1 MYDNSMILYRLLW
14 QTFSAPVTPRISK
27 TTANGKGSIGLP
39 IGRRVDKVLVDKGD
53 DILQSLQ
60 IGADETSRLISS
72 TWSAFQVAL
81 SNGFAGSEV
90 GGPIS
95 LIKSGSEIAEKGDAN
110 GGIGSLIGFAAAVS
124 VNLAVLNAL
133 PFPVLDG
140 GITVPSFTHT

>member
-1 MYDNSMILYRLLW
+1 MI
-14 QTFSAPVTPRISK
+14 PRTSK
-27 TTANGKGSIGLP
+27 DTIGGKPSIGLP
-39 IGRRVDKVLVDKGD
+39 ISRRVDKIVVDKGNN
-53 DILQSLQ
+53 LYESAM
-60 IGADETSRLISS
+60 IGADETSRMIVS

-95 LIKSGSEIAEKGDAN
+95 LIKSGAEIAEKGESS
-110 GGIGSLIGFAAAVS
+110 GSVGSLIGFAAAVS

-140 GITVPSFTHT
+140 GNRNLEFNFLITSL